1 MSPRFDLVLR
11 NGTLV
16 IPGVGTVAADVGICG
31 SRIAA
36 IGEKLSGAA
45 QDVLDAGGKVVLP
58 GLFDPHVH
66 IGNELSF
73 EQEAQSETRAA
84 ILGGVTTI
92 GIMVRSLEDSYFL
105 HLPAF
110 RRAMD
115 ETSYVDSVFHLQI
128 FTEQQIA
135 EMPDY
140 ARQYG
145 VRSFKFY
152 MSGIPGIVKSVTD
165 DVLFAG
171 FKQAASIGADVVAC
185 VHCETG
191 ALIERARNELL
202 ARKPEGTL
210 ADWEDAHPAVAEA
223 LAIRT
228 AAYLAKLAAVHLY
241 VVHIS
246 SREASTPC
254 APSGA
259 KAAASPPRP
268 SRPSSAFRAMMQ
280 SDSWP
285 RWCRRCARPSIAPRC
300 GRPFATAPSTR
311 SAPTTPRGGA
321 LRNAPRRACTAPA
334 PAILRSARIFRS
346 CCITAAAMA
355 SRSNASWIWPPAR
368 PPGPTASFRAKARS
382 RRAPTPISSSSIS
395 SSRKSFAPKTCAACR
410 TFRRSRARGWP
421 VATIKAGKLAA
432 RDGEIVG
439 EPSGRYLPRAAP

>member
-1 MSPRFDLVLR
+1 MSPRFDLVVR

-36 IGEKLSGAA
+36 VGDELSGSA
-45 QDVLDAGGKVVLP
+45 QEVLDAGGKVVLP
-58 GLFDPHVH
+58 GIFDPHVH

-165 DVLFAG
+165 EVPL
-171 FKQAASIGADVVAC
+171 SIAC
-185 VHCETG
+185 VQ
-191 ALIERARNELL
+191 R
-202 ARKPEGTL
+202 
-210 ADWEDAHPAVAEA
+210 
-223 LAIRT
+223 
-228 AAYLAKLAAVHLY
+228 
-241 VVHIS
+241 
-246 SREASTPC
+246 
-254 APSGA
+254 
-259 KAAASPPRP
+259 
-268 SRPSSAFRAMMQ
+268 
-280 SDSWP
+280 
-285 RWCRRCARPSIAPRC
+285 
-300 GRPFATAPSTR
+300 
-311 SAPTTPRGGA
+311 
-321 LRNAPRRACTAPA
+321 
-334 PAILRSARIFRS
+334 
-346 CCITAAAMA
+346 
-355 SRSNASWIWPPAR
+355 
-368 PPGPTASFRAKARS
+368 
-382 RRAPTPISSSSIS
+382 
-395 SSRKSFAPKTCAACR
+395 
-410 TFRRSRARGWP
+410 
-421 VATIKAGKLAA
+421 
-432 RDGEIVG
+432 
-439 EPSGRYLPRAAP
+439 